1 MERPRDDLESRF
13 GAGHFTALCSG
24 HPMPMWIHERDTLCF
39 LEVND
44 AAVALYGYSRD
55 EFLRMRLTDICP
67 EEQVARLL
75 SDTGWSRA
83 AVQHAGESLHKLRD
97 GRLVG
102 VEIAS
107 NTLEFRG

>member
-1 MERPRDDLESRF
+1 MALRAASRLLLLPMERPRDDLESRF
-13 GAGHFTALCSG
+13 GAGHFTALFSG
-24 HPMPMWIHERDTLCF
+24 QSIPMWIHERDTLCF

-67 EEQVARLL
+67 EEEVARLL

-83 AVQHAGESLHKLRD
+83 AVQPPR
-97 GRLVG
+97 
-102 VEIAS
+102 
-107 NTLEFRG
+107 